1 MVALQEGKMNQ
12 ILLCD
17 WVDYPSWQDG
27 TSLPSLDYSF
37 FYMRRQYSLCHT
49 INLLFAKLIWS
60 RWLDIGIDLLF
71 LILDFICMLA
81 HKRAVKEVGQYQITL

>member
-1 MVALQEGKMNQ
+1 VIG
-12 ILLCD
+12 
-17 WVDYPSWQDG
+17 YPSGEDG

-37 FYMRRQYSLCHT
+37 FYMRRQYPVCHT

-71 LILDFICMLA
+71 LILDLICILA
-81 HKRAVKEVGQYQITL
+81 HKRTVKEVGQYQTTI